1 MKFSDIHFFGNLF
14 ILLAGTAICPDAGA
28 TAVRVATF
36 GTQLPSL
43 ISDIVDISKIT
54 GSIIPLFTQLQ
65 DAITP
70 EKMEVFV
77 TLTNAYAK
85 KDYENM
91 GFAKVGTFFETR
103 IPPMMNS
110 FLALYP
116 FIRLTVNH
124 VGEPVVNLLYDLGN
138 IVGSAPAKSFFGELK
153 QLLESR
159 VIERTF
165 TALNN
170 LDDLLKNGLLPRMSA
185 LFVELDDLLKEAK
198 DLGSKI

>member
-1 MKFSDIHFFGNLF
+1 MNFSDIRFFRNLL
-14 ILLAGTAICPDAGA
+14 ILLTGTVICSDVGA
-28 TAVRVATF
+28 AAVRVATF

-43 ISDIVDISKIT
+43 ISNIVDVSQVT

-65 DAITP
+65 GAITP
-70 EKMEVFV
+70 EEMKVFLAV
-77 TLTNAYAK
+77 TDAYAR

-91 GFAKVGTFFETR
+91 GFSGIGTFFDTS

-124 VGEPVVNLLYDLGN
+124 IGEPVTNLFYDLGN
-138 IVGSAPAKSFFGELK
+138 ITGSTLAKNFCGELK
-153 QLLESR
+153 QLIESR
-159 VIERTF
+159 AIERTF
-165 TALNN
+165 TAFNN